1 MLRLKSVSFGDYI
14 RASRM
19 HNGSSYTEAEGKDDR
34 PSETWVDSVQDVKW
48 WCDWNKWSKNIEV
61 TPF

>member
-34 PSETWVDSVQDVKW
+34 PSETWVDSVQDVK
-48 WCDWNKWSKNIEV
+48 
-61 TPF
+61 